1 MSTTNVARIG
11 VIGVGYVG
19 LVTATAL
26 AELGHHV
33 RCIDIDA
40 AKIERLRAC
49 EVPFFEPGLEEAVRA
64 QSPRLHFTADI
75 AHALEGVDLA
85 FVCVDTPPSPSGHAD
100 LSRVESVI
108 DSIPAGA
115 ALTLVMKSTVPVGT
129 GARLQRRLHAR
140 GLIDIAYASNPE
152 FLREGCALADVR
164 NPDRIVVGATDPE
177 AAERIIDL
185 WAPLGGKLL
194 VTDVASAEMIK
205 LAANAFLAT
214 KISFINEIA
223 NVCEAV
229 GADATLVAEGMG
241 ADHRIGSAFLKPGV
255 GFGGSCF
262 GKDVN
267 ALKQAAANVGYHF
280 HLLSGVLEVNAL
292 QKRRPVWVLEQR
304 LGSLH
309 GRRIAVLGLAFKP
322 GTDDMRDAPSLLL
335 ISALTGTGAVVVA
348 HDPVAAANARRL
360 LPDAVAI
367 VDTIDEA
374 ITGADAVIVVTEWPE
389 YKELLSASLAELPRR
404 PLLVDGRNCLD
415 PDDAIAVGWE
425 YVGVGRPLMSTP
437 IDLSRVDEIVDL
449 LADAC

>member
-1 MSTTNVARIG
+1 MSTNVQPRIG
-11 VIGVGYVG
+11 VVGVGYVG

-26 AELGHHV
+26 AELGHAV
-33 RCIDIDA
+33 RCLDIDA
-40 AKIERLRAC
+40 AKIARLRRG
-49 EVPFFEPGLEEAVRA
+49 EVPFYEPGMEDAVAQQLSRLE
-64 QSPRLHFTADI
+64 FTSDVATAFDGIDI
-75 AHALEGVDLA
+75 A

-100 LSRVESVI
+100 LSRVDSVI

-115 ALTLVMKSTVPVGT
+115 SLTLVMKSTVPVGT
-129 GARLQRRLHAR
+129 GTRLQRRLQAR
-140 GLIDIAYASNPE
+140 GLAGISYASNPE

-164 NPDRIVVGATDPE
+164 NPDRIVVGTDDPMV
-177 AAERIIDL
+177 AERVVEL
-185 WAPLGGKLL
+185 WAPLGGELI
-194 VTDVASAEMIK
+194 VCDVASAEMIK

-241 ADHRIGSAFLKPGV
+241 ADHRIGSAFLKAGV

-309 GRRIAVLGLAFKP
+309 GRRVAVLGLAFKP
-322 GTDDMRDAPSLLL
+322 GTDDMRDAPSLML
-335 ISALTGTGAVVVA
+335 ISALVGAGAEVVA
-348 HDPVAAANARRL
+348 HDPVAAENARRL
-360 LPDAVAI
+360 LPASVTIAPTVEDAL
-367 VDTIDEA
+367 
-374 ITGADAVIVVTEWPE
+374 TGADAAVLVTEWAE
-389 YKELLSASLAELPRR
+389 YKELVAESMVALPRR

-415 PDDAIAVGWE
+415 PDAAIAAGWE
-425 YVGVGRPLMSTP
+425 YVAVGRPTMSTP
-437 IDLSRVDEIVDL
+437 IDLSRVDEDVDL